1 MAFLECRTLKDA
13 QDDFPRESPPTPL
26 ESRLHRALL
35 KSAFRRVAAPLMCTA
50 MAGHGGIAADATGNA
65 ALGNLALACL
75 RARAGEAPVR
85 VLHFGDSHLEA
96 LETRQTFK
104 SLLQQRFGDGGAGLG
119 LPWVVRMPGVRAQ
132 ATPGWKKGPRK
143 PGADTAL
150 GLSATYFEAAKPGER
165 ATVSAAFNRM
175 RLHALRRPGGGA
187 LRIRADGRDLGT
199 LNLEGPM
206 DLTVFERDLGAG
218 SHSLELT
225 SVSNSSGGGTGS
237 GTARILGL
245 ALEAPG
251 GAIHSALAFNG
262 AQADWM
268 LALPEN
274 LFISAIRAE
283 RPDLLVL
290 SFGTNEANGRRFDAR
305 AYQQALESLL
315 WRFRKAAPSA
325 AILLAGPPDGRLPQG
340 RAGALNEIIAT
351 QKALAS
357 RFGGLFVDRR
367 ELMGGTGAIASWA
380 ASGLAQRDLIHLVPC
395 GYERLARLVLGR
407 LFQQME
413 QLRASGTLNAPLRRY
428 ARAAQTAPGAFA
440 PPAEAPSKPART
452 SSPSPISLK
461 PTRAVP
467 ADDHP
472 LYTFLT
478 EDGRTIITD
487 RPNTLVGERGD
498 WVGRRPR

>member
-1 MAFLECRTLKDA
+1 MTFLECRTLKDVRN
-13 QDDFPRESPPTPL
+13 DFSCEFLLTPL
-26 ESRLHRALL
+26 ESRLRRALL
-35 KSAFRRVAAPLMCTA
+35 KSAFRHVAAPLMCAA
-50 MAGHGGIAADATGNA
+50 MAGHAGIAADATGNA
-65 ALGNLALACL
+65 AMGNLALACL

-104 SLLQQRFGDGGAGLG
+104 SLLQQRFGDGGVGLG

-143 PGADTAL
+143 PGTDTAL
-150 GLSATYFEAAKPGER
+150 GLAATYFEATRPGER
-165 ATVSAAFNRM
+165 ATVSASFSRM

-218 SHSLELT
+218 SHSLELI
-225 SVSNSSGGGTGS
+225 SVANNTGGNV
-237 GTARILGL
+237 RILGL

-251 GAIHSALAFNG
+251 GAVHSALAFNG

-274 LFISAIRAE
+274 LFISAVRAE

-290 SFGTNEANGRRFDAR
+290 SFGTNEANGRRFEAR
-305 AYQQALESLL
+305 AYQQTMESLL
-315 WRFRKAAPSA
+315 ARFRKASPST

-340 RAGALNEIIAT
+340 RSGALDEVIAT

-380 ASGLAQRDLIHLVPC
+380 ATGLAQRDLIHLVPS

-407 LFQQME
+407 LFQNLE
-413 QLRASGTLNAPLRRY
+413 QIRASGTLNAPLRRY

-440 PPAEAPSKPART
+440 PPAEVLPKPARA
-452 SSPSPISLK
+452 SLASPISPK

-487 RPNTLVGERGD
+487 RPTTLAGERGE